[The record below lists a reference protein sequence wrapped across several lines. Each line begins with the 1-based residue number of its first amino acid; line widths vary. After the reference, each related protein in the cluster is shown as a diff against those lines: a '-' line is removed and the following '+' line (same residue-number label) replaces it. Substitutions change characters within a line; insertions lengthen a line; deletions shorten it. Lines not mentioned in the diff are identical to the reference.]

1 MADAPHSYPEDSAT
15 LTDARADAPKIAKLP
30 NAPEGAK
37 IARVDLVIRFRRAAS
52 DEEVVQRIHH
62 SRLVEFAFDP
72 DSQGFF
78 CVFVDDVQL
87 AVNPRLMKAFLYE
100 VAGPMAYVA
109 GVNLSARGLSNPSH
123 GSATVSWIT
132 RR

>member
-78 CVFVDDVQL
+78 VYSSMMFNV
-87 AVNPRLMKAFLYE
+87 R
-100 VAGPMAYVA
+100 
-109 GVNLSARGLSNPSH
+109 
-123 GSATVSWIT
+123 
-132 RR
+132 